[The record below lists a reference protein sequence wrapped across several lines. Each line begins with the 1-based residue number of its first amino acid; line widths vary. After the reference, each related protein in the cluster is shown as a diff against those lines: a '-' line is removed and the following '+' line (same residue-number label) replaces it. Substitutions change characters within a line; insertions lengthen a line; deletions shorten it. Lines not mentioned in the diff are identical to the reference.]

1 MKRTALIRR
10 TPMRPW
16 VRPDPIPPE
25 LAQYVLD
32 RDRICLQAR
41 VDPQHQCR
49 TRFGDPH
56 ASDDRRYLRIAHVKV
71 NARMGKRA
79 EPLASNLVTECDLAN
94 ETWSSSHRDIE
105 RSYLADVEP

>member
-56 ASDDRRYLRIAHVKV
+56 ASDDQRRLRIAHVKAH
-71 NARMGKRA
+71 ARLGKRA
-79 EPLASNLVTECDLAN
+79 SPDAHFLVAECDLAN
-94 ETWSSSHRDIE
+94 EHWSSSHRDLE
-105 RSYLADVEP
+105 RSYLAKVEP